1 MYYDNNKMDSLN
13 NYNVF
18 VINLKRRKER
28 KDFFDTQAKKIGLE
42 YQWFEGY
49 DGRENKLEKTTEKLK
64 KYYKL
69 PFYSMHKEKERILG
83 RIGCVISHVDLLRQA
98 IDQKLTNIC
107 IIEDDITMKTIEF
120 ERLVTTDRPPLL
132 MYLSG
137 KKELYENCYEP
148 NENKEGW
155 ELIKDFKV
163 WETGLYIIDGLENIK
178 KVYDLIVNI
187 KCRPRLL
194 DGMFIKYLQKQEDTY
209 LYKRGDEFKQ
219 ERNLPSDITF
229 IKD

>member
-1 MYYDNNKMDSLN
+1 
-13 NYNVF
+13 
-18 VINLKRRKER
+18 
-28 KDFFDTQAKKIGLE
+28 
-42 YQWFEGY
+42 
-49 DGRENKLEKTTEKLK
+49 
-64 KYYKL
+64 
-69 PFYSMHKEKERILG
+69 MHREKERILG
-83 RIGCVISHVDLLRQA
+83 RLGCVISHVDLLKQA
-98 IDQKLTNIC
+98 IDEKLTNIC
-107 IIEDDITMKTIEF
+107 ICEDDITMKTIEF
-120 ERLVTTDRPPLL
+120 DRLITTDRPPLL

-163 WETGLYIIDGLENIK
+163 WETGCYIIDGLENIK

-219 ERNLPSDITF
+219 DRKLPSDITF